1 MTAQLD
7 WLNARPY
14 ATPPYSRAP
23 VAPAPSALRDAALA
37 RHEDRHAEL
46 LAHARRIA
54 HELAARDGAT
64 C

>member
-1 MTAQLD
+1 MTAQLVM
-7 WLNARPY
+7 WSCTEPGPREPE
-14 ATPPYSRAP
+14 TPAD
-23 VAPAPSALRDAALA
+23 ARDAALA

-46 LAHARRIA
+46 LAHARCIA